1 MKTNIS
7 AMPEPETASG
17 ETASTPI
24 HAVPRLLT
32 RRDVAKLF
40 GVSASTVTRWARSG
54 LVASVRT
61 PGGHYR
67 FRAQDALRAVQT
79 AERGKESAS

>member
-1 MKTNIS
+1 
-7 AMPEPETASG
+7 MPGLENRNDTEAPEQSREFLSRG
-17 ETASTPI
+17 E
-24 HAVPRLLT
+24 
-32 RRDVAKLF
+32 VARLF
-40 GVSASTVTRWARSG
+40 GVSPSTVTRWARAG

>member
-1 MKTNIS
+1 
-7 AMPEPETASG
+7 MPGLENRNDTQTPEQSREFLSRG
-17 ETASTPI
+17 E
-24 HAVPRLLT
+24 
-32 RRDVAKLF
+32 VARLF
-40 GVSASTVTRWARSG
+40 GVSPSTVTRWARAG

-79 AERGKESAS
+79 AERGKESTS

>member
-1 MKTNIS
+1 MNNQTEFSGCPASRIETTPKLR
-7 AMPEPETASG
+7 EPSREFLSRG
-17 ETASTPI
+17 E
-24 HAVPRLLT
+24 
-32 RRDVAKLF
+32 VARLF
-40 GVSASTVTRWARSG
+40 GVSASTVTRWARAG

>member
-1 MKTNIS
+1 
-7 AMPEPETASG
+7 MPGLENRNDTEAPDRSREFLSRG
-17 ETASTPI
+17 E
-24 HAVPRLLT
+24 
-32 RRDVAKLF
+32 VARLF
-40 GVSASTVTRWARSG
+40 GVSPSTVTRWARAG

-79 AERGKESAS
+79 AEHGKESAS